1 MIPRKVKACL
11 TPTLI
16 SIESCA
22 TACRNVCVPREACYV
37 SFGSATVERSDEL
50 GFTTRGESVI
60 ADYDK
65 DGHIIGLEL
74 LSPDKSCQH

>member
-1 MIPRKVKACL
+1 MP
-11 TPTLI
+11 
-16 SIESCA
+16 
-22 TACRNVCVPREACYV
+22 VPRDVCYV
-37 SFGSATVERSDEL
+37 SFGSAIVEHSDEL
-50 GFTTRGESVI
+50 GFTTRGECVI

>member
-1 MIPRKVKACL
+1 M
-11 TPTLI
+11 
-16 SIESCA
+16 
-22 TACRNVCVPREACYV
+22 CVPREACYV